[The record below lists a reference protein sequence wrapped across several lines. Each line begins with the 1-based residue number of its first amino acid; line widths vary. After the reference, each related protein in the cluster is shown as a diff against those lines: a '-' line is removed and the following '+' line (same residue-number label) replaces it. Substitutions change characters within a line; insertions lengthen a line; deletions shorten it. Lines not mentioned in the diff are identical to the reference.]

1 MQPSTMASA
10 VPTLIRK
17 ASWAQVRKILIPG
30 SDSHTSPLD
39 WWIGS
44 EMMEKEG
51 WRKIYRIY
59 NNWAGL
65 PPGRITEEK
74 DDLVWIGYSDHGP
87 FTSAAIFT
95 ARPPPYGIG
104 IVAIRSR
111 PLRDKRD
118 VPNRQPGPFSLPK
131 KKLQKHSR
139 RVTLIW
145 RVLFKAMAYLGRGGY
160 GRYGAH
166 RKKNDEMVKIFQ
178 QMSRQIEV
186 LTQLVMPQAQV
197 GGVPAT
203 AENQPINSIDINLHG
218 TTNNHPKR
226 GLARLG

>member
-1 MQPSTMASA
+1 
-10 VPTLIRK
+10 
-17 ASWAQVRKILIPG
+17 
-30 SDSHTSPLD
+30 
-39 WWIGS
+39 
-44 EMMEKEG
+44 
-51 WRKIYRIY
+51 
-59 NNWAGL
+59 
-65 PPGRITEEK
+65 
-74 DDLVWIGYSDHGP
+74 
-87 FTSAAIFT
+87 
-95 ARPPPYGIG
+95 
-104 IVAIRSR
+104 
-111 PLRDKRD
+111 
-118 VPNRQPGPFSLPK
+118 
-131 KKLQKHSR
+131 
-139 RVTLIW
+139 
-145 RVLFKAMAYLGRGGY
+145 MAYLGRGGY